1 MMNENDE
8 GDTSENPFGWKVCP
22 YCGTQLPKLADLKFC
37 TSCGIDLGYLK
48 THKRIPPNFIEK
60 LNNSRSTLFDQQSVL
75 WNGNNQISD
84 EEILE
89 TQDKK
94 LWSVF
99 ASIGLTI
106 AAVLI
111 MNFVAV
117 ALVIP
122 FIFFA
127 PSIEAL
133 MNSLT
138 SPYFIIITSFAELLL
153 ILVPI
158 LYVKKYLKN
167 PTLKNRFALLGFTV
181 KGMNFGKIIKEI
193 LIGLAFSVIGII
205 VVLFV
210 SFFVQIIVE
219 FFFGFQVVNNVS
231 SSGGSVDTFILASD
245 VPALILLMLTMIVVV
260 GISEEILFRGF
271 MQKGLVRRL
280 GKQGGLWI
288 TALIFTFIHLIGSFL
303 IYDIFSISF
312 LISFI
317 ISFFPY
323 LAISFLLGTVYL
335 WRKENLIAV
344 IIMHGFYDAL
354 TVLMVFM
361 VYNLGF

>member
-1 MMNENDE
+1 MNENNEDH
-8 GDTSENPFGWKVCP
+8 SPKNPIGWKVCP
-22 YCGTQLPKLADLKFC
+22 FCGAQIPELADLRFC
-37 TSCGIDLGYLK
+37 TSCGIDLEYLK
-48 THKRIPPNFIEK
+48 THKRIPPDYLER
-60 LNNSRSTLFDQQSVL
+60 LYSSRSNVLDQQSVL
-75 WNGNNQISD
+75 WKGIKQISD
-84 EEILE
+84 DEILE
-89 TQDKK
+89 TQDNK
-94 LWSVF
+94 LWSVL

-111 MNFVAV
+111 MNVVAV
-117 ALVIP
+117 VLIIP
-122 FIFFA
+122 FIFFV
-127 PSIEAL
+127 PSMEAL
-133 MNSLT
+133 MNILS
-138 SPYFIIITSFAELLL
+138 SPYFIIITSFAEI
-153 ILVPI
+153 ILMVVPI
-158 LYVKKYLKN
+158 IYVKKYLKN